1 LPPADERGVTKPAI
15 IFSLVAVAVLLF
27 YSLTTPIFIPQGFYQ
42 NGGFQPGISFT
53 LIVFLILALN
63 PIARFISSG
72 RGMRP
77 GNLTLIFVL
86 TFATGSLA
94 STSMTQYFYP
104 LIIQIVYKQSPQN
117 RWGEFLEHI
126 PSRLLPSKD
135 PESIVVSRLWEGLR
149 EGESIPWGEWVV
161 PLLTWTVF
169 FGLFF
174 LLLFCLAVIVR
185 RQLVERELLD
195 FPMVRPALEVLRK
208 SENDPEQ
215 PCYVGGKA
223 FWIAFVVMMLI
234 TTIESG
240 NLPFYAAKFGPK
252 IPVVGH
258 AMGQFFD
265 NIPKPRF
272 SAMSGNVFG
281 YKPWNALNRTVF
293 LWIPSFIALFYLLPA
308 EASFSVWF
316 FYLLNNKVVPVIA
329 AASGVTLKQPGGN
342 QDYEYLRDMTKG
354 GLYVFMGMF
363 LWNARSHLRAVFRRA
378 VFGDKQVKDDDEP
391 VPYRFAFFGAV
402 FGFVG
407 IVAWCAWNGM
417 AWYYAAIFLTIMLV
431 IITYYVKQT
440 GEMTLP
446 HAKFNDLP
454 QDHVNTFVGAS
465 MVAKGNMVMGHLMQ
479 MVIMFEPPVLMAH
492 LVQGFKVAGDM
503 KLRKRLLG
511 PCLLAAFLIGIVVT
525 HVTFLG
531 LAYPKG
537 IGNNIRH
544 GHRVYMEQFGNKLT
558 QQLSSEET
566 TDWAG
571 TVLAVAGGAV
581 VAGLMILK
589 QHLIWWP
596 FTPIGFIASTFSW
609 VFQTWFMFFI
619 AWALKYTVIK
629 LGGPRTYLKSLPIVF
644 GIMIGNGVAGFIW
657 GLVKLIYELNVA

>member
-1 LPPADERGVTKPAI
+1 VPPTEERGVTKTALV
-15 IFSLVAVAVLLF
+15 FSLVAVAVLLF

-42 NGGFQPGISFT
+42 NGGFQPGLSFT
-53 LIVFLILALN
+53 VIVLLVIVLN
-63 PIARFISSG
+63 PIVRFFRAG

-77 GNLTLIFVL
+77 GDLTLLFVL
-86 TFATGSLA
+86 AFATGSLA

-135 PESIVVSRLWEGLR
+135 PESVVVSRLWEGLR
-149 EGESIPWGEWVV
+149 EGESIPWGDWIT
-161 PLLTWTVF
+161 PLLIWTAF
-169 FGLFF
+169 FGLLF
-174 LLLFCLAVIVR
+174 LLLFCLAVMVR

-208 SENDPEQ
+208 SENDRER
-215 PCYVGGKA
+215 PCYIGGKA
-223 FWIAFVVMMLI
+223 FWIAFAVMVLL

-240 NLPFYAAKFGPK
+240 NLPFYAGKYGQK
-252 IPVVGH
+252 IPLI
-258 AMGQFFD
+258 GQDIAQFLD
-265 NIPKPRF
+265 KMPKPRF
-272 SAMSGNVFG
+272 SAISGNVFG

-316 FYLLNNKVVPVIA
+316 FYLLNNKVIPVIA

-342 QDYEYLRDMTKG
+342 QDYEYLRDLTKG

-363 LWNARSHLRAVFRRA
+363 LWNARSHLKAVFRRA
-378 VFGDKQVKDDDEP
+378 VYRDEQVKDDDEP
-391 VPYRFAFFGAV
+391 VSYRVAFFGAV
-402 FGFVG
+402 FGFMG
-407 IVAWCAWNGM
+407 IVAWCVWNGM
-417 AWYYAAIFLTIMLV
+417 AWYYAAIFLGMMMLV
-431 IITYYVKQT
+431 MTYYVKQA

-454 QDHVNTFVGAS
+454 QDHINTFVGAS
-465 MVAKGNMVMGHLMQ
+465 VVAKGNMVMGHLIQ
-479 MVIMFEPPVLMAH
+479 MITMFEPPVLMAH
-492 LVQGFKVAGDM
+492 FVQGFKVAGDM

-511 PCLLAAFLIGIVVT
+511 PCVLAAFIIGILVT

-544 GHRVYMEQFGNKLT
+544 GHRVYMEQFGNKVT
-558 QQLSSEET
+558 QELSSDEKA
-566 TDWAG
+566 DSVG
-571 TVLAVAGGAV
+571 IVLAAVGGAV
-581 VAGLMILK
+581 VAGLMLLK

-619 AWALKYTVIK
+619 AWALKYGVIK
-629 LGGPRTYLKSLPIVF
+629 LGGPRTYLKTLPIVF
-644 GIMIGNGVAGFIW
+644 GIMVGNAVAGFVW
-657 GLVKLIYELNVA
+657 GIIRLIYELNVA